1 MKILPVGRLTLLI
14 AVFGIGL
21 ATSPGLMAQALTPDQ
36 LTKRVEEN
44 SRALKNIQTDMKK
57 LGTQMDNRAMLDLL
71 QRVDELADE
80 ISLLR
85 GDLEVQASEL
95 ESIKTRQREL
105 YLDTDRRMRELE
117 DRSIGQASTIA
128 PVPVPATG
136 SGTATSSTPAT
147 TVAPASTVP
156 APVSSE
162 TVAEEK
168 VAYQLAFDSLK
179 EGRYKKAKQQFNQF
193 LKDYPNS
200 IYAGN
205 AQYWLGEANYVT
217 RNFTQAVTEFNQVI
231 KLYPTSAKIPDA
243 MLKLGYTHYELKQFG
258 QARTILQ
265 DLRTSHPNSTAARL
279 AGKRLDRMRKE
290 GV

>member
-1 MKILPVGRLTLLI
+1 MMKILPVGKLTLLI
-14 AVFGIGL
+14 AVFSIGL
-21 ATSPGLMAQALTPDQ
+21 ATSPGLLAQALTPDQ
-36 LTKRVEEN
+36 LTKRVEET
-44 SRALKNIQTDMKK
+44 SRALKDIQTDIKK

-85 GDLEVQASEL
+85 GELEVQASEL
-95 ESIKTRQREL
+95 EGIKKRQREL

-117 DRSIGQASTIA
+117 DRSIGQASTLA
-128 PVPVPATG
+128 PVPVPASG
-136 SGTATSSTPAT
+136 SGTVTGSTPA
-147 TVAPASTVP
+147 APAPTVP
-156 APVSSE
+156 APVSSA

-193 LKDYPNS
+193 LKDYPSS

-217 RNFTQAVTEFNQVI
+217 RNFTQAITEFNQVI
-231 KLYPTSAKIPDA
+231 KRYPTSAKVPDA

-258 QARTILQ
+258 QARSVLQ

>member
-1 MKILPVGRLTLLI
+1 MKIFPVGRLTLLI
-14 AVFGIGL
+14 AVFSISL
-21 ATSPGLMAQALTPDQ
+21 ANSPGLLAQALTPDQ
-36 LTKRVEEN
+36 LTKRVEET
-44 SRALKNIQTDMKK
+44 SRALKDIQMDMKK
-57 LGTQMDNRAMLDLL
+57 LGTQMDNRAMLDLS

-85 GDLEVQASEL
+85 GELEVQASDL
-95 ESIKTRQREL
+95 ESIKIRQREL

-117 DRSIGQASTIA
+117 DRSIGQTSTLA

-136 SGTATSSTPAT
+136 SGTATGSTPAT
-147 TVAPASTVP
+147 TVAPASTVSAP
-156 APVSSE
+156 ASSE

-231 KLYPTSAKIPDA
+231 ELYPTSAKIPDA

-258 QARTILQ
+258 QARTMLQ
-265 DLRTSHPNSTAARL
+265 NLRTSHPNSTAARL